1 MTILSPSEY
10 QHLLSGIPKLKGR
23 FQVET
28 MLNTGMRY
36 IELRRFGENRRYFD
50 PKNRMI
56 SLPGASTKTGKS
68 RDVHLTPQFSSRLE
82 LFLASSSLD
91 FPTRQVMDA
100 NLKRWASVELTT
112 KEYFSHIP
120 EDRHYTQIM
129 QPPTVKT
136 FRKTWETWLLA
147 TYQDRSLDIWMSQGH
162 TGTVSMNHYYGSV
175 GRLKSE
181 MDAVRECVKG
191 WGK

>member
-10 QHLLSGIPKLKGR
+10 QILLSGTPKLKAR

-36 IELRRFGENRRYFD
+36 IELQRFGKNSRYFD
-50 PKNRMI
+50 PKNRLI
-56 SLPGASTKTGKS
+56 SLPGASTKTGNS

-82 LFLASSSLD
+82 LFLASSSLA
-91 FPTRQVMDA
+91 FPARQVMDA
-100 NLKRWASVELTT
+100 NLKRWNAGLGC
-112 KEYFSHIP
+112 
-120 EDRHYTQIM
+120 
-129 QPPTVKT
+129 TVKT

-147 TYQDRSLDIWMSQGH
+147 TYQDRSLDVWMSQGH

-175 GRLKSE
+175 GKLKSE
-181 MDAVRECVKG
+181 MDAVREYVKG
-191 WGK
+191 WGT

>member
-1 MTILSPSEY
+1 MILTPSEY
-10 QHLLSGIPKLKGR
+10 RSLIASIPKLKAR

-36 IELRRFGENRRYFD
+36 IELRRFDEHPGYFD

-56 SLPGASTKTGKS
+56 SLPGTSTKTGKS
-68 RDVHLTPQFSSRLE
+68 RDVHLTPQYSSRLE
-82 LFLASSSLD
+82 LFLSSQRLD
-91 FPTRQVMDA
+91 FPARQVMDM
-100 NLKRWASVELTT
+100 NLKRWVPEL
-112 KEYFSHIP
+112 HC
-120 EDRHYTQIM
+120 
-129 QPPTVKT
+129 TVKT

-147 TYQDRSLDIWMSQGH
+147 TYQDRNLDVWMSQGH

-175 GRLKSE
+175 GRIKSE
-181 MDAVRECVKG
+181 MDAVREYVKG